1 MPWYRYI
8 PAVSLA
14 NDPFP
19 PWNTQSGNDTDSN
32 ICKVLYHNQQCWCW
46 DTFLHSLTFLNT
58 ILNILSPFSLKV
70 DIQWK
75 VETNA
80 GETAD
85 GNWLTVRQVNCD
97 GVFALVGLSFQAAI
111 WVTQEKSPM
120 ARTDSAAHC
129 FTCAENSCRK
139 IISRPAIHLKAIHS
153 SSTIASTQYLIHLPY
168 SGSLHAFKK
177 HFSQFCVT
185 DPSFMLHFSCDRNP
199 TGKPRVNAP
208 PRPARGPTAAQSCQV
223 IRLVNIPQINSGSII
238 KPHCYLIP

>member
-1 MPWYRYI
+1 
-8 PAVSLA
+8 
-14 NDPFP
+14 
-19 PWNTQSGNDTDSN
+19 
-32 ICKVLYHNQQCWCW
+32 
-46 DTFLHSLTFLNT
+46 
-58 ILNILSPFSLKV
+58 
-70 DIQWK
+70 
-75 VETNA
+75 
-80 GETAD
+80 
-85 GNWLTVRQVNCD
+85 
-97 GVFALVGLSFQAAI
+97 
-111 WVTQEKSPM
+111 M

-153 SSTIASTQYLIHLPY
+153 SGTIASTQYLIHLPY

-238 KPHCYLIP
+238 KPHCYLIPQRLRRLLYQDSKLQKAMSVFFFLFFFFFFFFSG